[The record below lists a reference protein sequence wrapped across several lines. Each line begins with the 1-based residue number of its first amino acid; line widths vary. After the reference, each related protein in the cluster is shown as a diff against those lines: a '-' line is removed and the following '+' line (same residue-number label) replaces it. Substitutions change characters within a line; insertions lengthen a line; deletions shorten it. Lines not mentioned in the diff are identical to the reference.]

1 MTLFVSLSTAILLL
15 PWTLLPASRPKLARP
30 PGEIRGYLSVLWW
43 LNRAYCAA
51 WHRLVLFNEAALPES
66 GPALLV
72 ANHTSGVDNF
82 LIQAG
87 CRRVLGFMIA
97 REFHEHPLIRPMS
110 RLLRCIPVKRDGRDL
125 SATREALRALESGR
139 VLPIFPEGKITP
151 KSGRE
156 FGPGKSGAAFLA
168 LRSGVPVIPAYLR
181 GTPETRTVW
190 EALVT
195 PSRARVI
202 FGPPI
207 ELADLRR
214 DDPSTERA
222 RIAEATD
229 RIMDAIRSL
238 RPESLAREPNA

>member
-1 MTLFVSLSTAILLL
+1 LL
-15 PWTLLPASRPKLARP
+15 
-30 PGEIRGYLSVLWW
+30 
-43 LNRAYCAA
+43 
-51 WHRLVLFNEAALPES
+51 NEAPLPDE

-82 LIQAG
+82 LIQSG

-97 REFHEHPLIRPMS
+97 REFHEHPFVRPFS
-110 RLLRCIPVKRDGRDL
+110 RLLRSIPVKRDGRDL

-156 FGPGKSGAAFLA
+156 FGPGRPGAAFLA
-168 LRSGVPVIPAYLR
+168 LRSGVPVIPVYLR

-202 FGPPI
+202 FGPPVG
-207 ELADLRR
+207 LDDLRQG
-214 DDPSTERA
+214 DPTTNERT
-222 RIAEATD
+222 RIAEATE
-229 RIMDAIRSL
+229 RMMSAIRLL
-238 RPESLAREPNA
+238 RAESLAREPGT

>member
-1 MTLFVSLSTAILLL
+1 MTLFVLLSTALLL
-15 PWTLLPASRPKLARP
+15 IPLGLLPRGRTGRDGRR
-30 PGEIRGYLSVLWW
+30 GEIRGALTLLWW
-43 LNRAYCAA
+43 LNTAYCSA
-51 WHRLVLFNEAALPES
+51 WHRLVLLNEPPLPEA

-97 REFHEHPLIRPMS
+97 REFHEVPWVRPMS

-125 SATREALRALESGR
+125 SAMRDALRALESGR
-139 VLPIFPEGKITP
+139 VLPLFPEGKITP

-156 FGPGKSGAAFLA
+156 FGPGKPGAAFLA

-195 PSRARVI
+195 PSRARVL
-202 FGPPI
+202 FGPAI
-207 ELADLRR
+207 DLADLRR
-214 DDPSTERA
+214 DDPPTERA
-222 RIAEATD
+222 RIAEATE
-229 RIMDAIRSL
+229 RLMTAIRSL
-238 RPESLAREPNA
+238 RDESLAREPGP